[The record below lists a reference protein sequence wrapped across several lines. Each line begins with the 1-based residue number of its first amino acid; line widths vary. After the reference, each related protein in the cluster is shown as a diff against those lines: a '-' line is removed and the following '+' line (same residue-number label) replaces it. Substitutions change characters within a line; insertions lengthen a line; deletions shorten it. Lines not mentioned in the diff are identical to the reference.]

1 MFGYVKPHIPDLRV
15 KEYNFYRQT
24 YCGLCRELKK
34 ISRIMPFTLSY
45 DFTFLALCR
54 MAAENDGISFSTC
67 RCAARPFKKHCYVC
81 AEGSLRY
88 CAEAS
93 ALLTAEKLRDDMNDS
108 HGIKQLFAGS
118 AYKKMKRILR
128 KIRQPLPS
136 EAVKIELEKLSDSE
150 NALCESVYD
159 GAEHFGALLAEIFSF
174 GLSDEIK
181 SDLYNIGYAV
191 GRWIYI
197 IDAYS
202 DIKDDLKS
210 GSYNPFIL
218 SGSNSDDPDF
228 KKKISDA
235 LSYEIASTIPTTNR
249 LLASA
254 DKGIAEII
262 KNILYVGMPVVAND
276 VIYKNRKI
284 KDKEDIPDE
293 RSI

>member
-1 MFGYVKPHIPDLRV
+1 
-15 KEYNFYRQT
+15 
-24 YCGLCRELKK
+24 
-34 ISRIMPFTLSY
+34 
-45 DFTFLALCR
+45 
-54 MAAENDGISFSTC
+54 
-67 RCAARPFKKHCYVC
+67 
-81 AEGSLRY
+81 
-88 CAEAS
+88 
-93 ALLTAEKLRDDMNDS
+93 MNDS
-108 HGIKQLFAGS
+108 HGIKKLLARS
-118 AYKKMKRILR
+118 AYKKMTRILR
-128 KIRQPLPS
+128 KIRHPLPS
-136 EAVKIELEKLSDSE
+136 EAVKIELDSLSESE
-150 NALCESVYD
+150 AMLCESVYD
-159 GAEHFGALLAEIFSF
+159 AAEHFGALLAEIFSF

-235 LSYEIASTIPTTNR
+235 LSYEIASTLPHTNR

-262 KNILYVGMPVVAND
+262 RNILYVGMPAVAND